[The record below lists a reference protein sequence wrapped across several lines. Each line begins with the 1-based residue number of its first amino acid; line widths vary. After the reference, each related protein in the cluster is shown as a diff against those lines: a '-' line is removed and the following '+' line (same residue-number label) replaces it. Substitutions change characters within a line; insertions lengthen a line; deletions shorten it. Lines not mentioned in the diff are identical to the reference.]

1 MPRTVLPPPMGQPL
15 LPDVP
20 NWAWHEY
27 GMRVGFWRFVEVLGS
42 AQAQGDLRAQRLRLS
57 TSIREAC
64 QAALDAGWDFM
75 GHGFVQRPM
84 HRVDDQRAAI
94 ADTIEAIRDF
104 TGKPPRGWE
113 SPGLTETDETLDLLA
128 EAGIEYVADWV
139 LDDQPV
145 PLRTRAGTIVSVPY
159 TVEINDVVISAVQQ
173 QPSDEILRRGRDQFD
188 RLYLDGAKAPRVM
201 AISIHPYLTGVP
213 HRIKYLEMLYDYILG
228 HDGVVMWTG
237 AEILTGIAARSDARV
252 SAVRTMTNRRPG
264 MAGTAARCPAT
275 SCWSRDSLRQPRCAG
290 RGDVRHLARLQMMF
304 NATCR
309 SGALRRP
316 AGTGR
321 THSPGRRHGTPT

>member
-1 MPRTVLPPPMGQPL
+1 MTDTIGNSVRGRLDYQPIHRRPPLRLPNDARVAVWTIVNVENWSPTGAMPRAVLPPPMGQPL
-15 LPDVP
+15 LPDIP

-27 GMRVGFWRFVEVLGS
+27 GIRVGFWRFLETLSSRKLKATFAINGSVCELYPEV
-42 AQAQGDLRAQRLRLS
+42 
-57 TSIREAC
+57 C
-64 QAALDAGWDFM
+64 AAAHEAGWDFM
-75 GHGFVQRPM
+75 GHGFVQKPM
-84 HRVDDQRAAI
+84 HKVEDQRTAI
-94 ADTIEAIRDF
+94 SETIKAITAF

-139 LDDQPV
+139 IDDQPV
-145 PLRTRAGTIVSVPY
+145 PLKTNSRPIISVPY

-173 QPSDEILRRGRDQFD
+173 QPSDEIYRRGRDQFD

-237 AEILTGIAARSDARV
+237 AEILDWYRAQV
-252 SAVRTMTNRRPG
+252 
-264 MAGTAARCPAT
+264 AG
-275 SCWSRDSLRQPRCAG
+275 
-290 RGDVRHLARLQMMF
+290 
-304 NATCR
+304 
-309 SGALRRP
+309 
-316 AGTGR
+316 
-321 THSPGRRHGTPT
+321 